1 MFNINEIKG
10 VIPAL
15 ITVFDKNGEIDV
27 AGTKETINFLI
38 EQGVNGV
45 YVAGST
51 GEGFTMDKEE
61 RKRYIKL
68 VVDTVDKR
76 IPVITHV
83 GMIGTKNSIELAQ
96 YSEQVGADAISSVPP
111 FYWKFSEE
119 QVFNYYKEISEA
131 TMLPMIVYNVPM
143 AGLMAV
149 DFITRLGTIENVK
162 GVKFTA
168 LSHHDIVLIKDA
180 LGEDF
185 IVYSGADEMSL
196 SGLMNGADGIIGSF
210 FNMIP
215 ELFIHIYNNVNEG
228 NYQLALGYQ
237 KTAIRIITLAL
248 KYDYYAIIKL
258 GLKWMGINGGYT
270 RRPFTKYSKEEEQA
284 IKEKFIQLQKEFQI
298 EGVRFLDS
306 I

>member
-1 MFNINEIKG
+1 MIDINDIKG

-15 ITVFDKNGEIDV
+15 ITVFDKNEKIDIQ
-27 AGTKETINFLI
+27 GTKDTLNYLI
-38 EQGVNGV
+38 DQGIDGV
-45 YVAGST
+45 YVVGST

-61 RKRYIKL
+61 RKQYIKL
-68 VVDTVDKR
+68 VVEVVAKR
-76 IPVITHV
+76 IPVIIHV
-83 GMIGTKNSIELAQ
+83 GMIGTKNSIDLAK
-96 YSEQVGADAISSVPP
+96 YSEEVGADAISSVPP
-111 FYWKFSEE
+111 FYWKFTED

-131 TMLPMIVYNVPM
+131 TALPMIVYNVPM

-149 DFITRLGTIENVK
+149 DFITRLGSIDNVK

-180 LGEDF
+180 LGQDF

-196 SGLMNGADGIIGSF
+196 SGIMNGADGIIGSF

-215 ELFIHIYNNVNEG
+215 ELFINIYNCAKNEEY
-228 NYQLALGYQ
+228 NKALAYQ

-248 KYDYYAIIKL
+248 KYDYYAVIKL
-258 GLKWMGINGGYT
+258 GLEWLGVNAGYT
-270 RRPFTKYSKEEEQA
+270 RRPFTKYSKEEELA
-284 IKEKFIQLQKEFQI
+284 IKEKFRELKDEYQMKDIH
-298 EGVRFLDS
+298 FLDA